1 MEGFFQRY
9 LGLYR
14 TLITSLNELLSAYE
28 LSYSLWQVVFYIKNN
43 GPSTLVDIANQ
54 YNVEKPT
61 ITRRVHRLEELQLV
75 KQIAGQDRR
84 EKIIQLTELGE
95 EVYQACRKRITDL
108 EFTIMDGIAKEE
120 QEVVFHTLPR
130 IQENFK
136 KKEGDKIE

>member
-75 KQIAGQDRR
+75 RQIAGQDRR